1 MEQEHPIG
9 IETYIYDF
17 TEDIYD
23 KTMDLWFYH
32 YERPE
37 KKFDSVESLAK
48 QLRMDKENGKVF
60 WREEHDL

>member
-1 MEQEHPIG
+1 
-9 IETYIYDF
+9 
-17 TEDIYD
+17 
-23 KTMDLWFYH
+23 MDLWFYH

-37 KKFDSVESLAK
+37 KKFDSVESLAE